1 MYINPDSRG
10 QCVLGEVKFL
20 LPIKSIQSSFLS
32 LWFLLGSWN
41 VCLAFPK
48 TGCLLGVNQRDTHR
62 PERPSVHLNVC
73 LHALLCMC
81 VFICTYVEDK
91 VFSFFLCS
99 FTMGCNI
106 CHAKIWNHFLLT
118 DQKTNH
124 GTIWQPTVQPEM
136 LSAFTVKQHM
146 CAISLKDRTGC
157 RWNRCRHPQS
167 HCALPLLLPVNQS
180 EPSVFVMVEDNQF
193 QNKKKGREGQASG
206 EEEGEDERIKSR
218 EKTLSVFWQAVVPDC
233 QVTAPPATPPL
244 IDPSS
249 ILSQPNRTAKLGTTL
264 QIKSH

>member
-1 MYINPDSRG
+1 MCCCNPSLFPHVSLMYINPDSRG

-20 LPIKSIQSSFLS
+20 LPINSIQSSFLS
-32 LWFLLGSWN
+32 LWSPLGSWN

-73 LHALLCMC
+73 LHALLQSVYVC
-81 VFICTYVEDK
+81 VHLYLCGRQS
-91 VFSFFLCS
+91 VFFFSCS

-106 CHAKIWNHFLLT
+106 CHAKNWNHFLLT
-118 DQKTNH
+118 DQQTNH
-124 GTIWQPTVQPEM
+124 STIWQLIVQPEM

-157 RWNRCRHPQS
+157 QRNWCRHPQS

-193 QNKKKGREGQASG
+193 QNKKKGRERGRPV
-206 EEEGEDERIKSR
+206 ERRKGR
-218 EKTLSVFWQAVVPDC
+218 MKE
-233 QVTAPPATPPL
+233 
-244 IDPSS
+244 
-249 ILSQPNRTAKLGTTL
+249 
-264 QIKSH
+264 